1 MLLSNKISF
10 GEKNYKYFIGQLYN
24 HNKVKPFQII
34 LPKTYLKC
42 CDGQTKWMYFL
53 IEDDDLLDKYNTIWD
68 NVSTDIKKEFDSE
81 LVCKKRFLKTK
92 IKSHCDEFRDFCSK
106 EIFILDSNHTCL
118 AVTSLDSGLKK
129 GDNYYLKV
137 FLKDCKY
144 INSKALFFLKILKF
158 LS

>member
-1 MLLSNKISF
+1 
-10 GEKNYKYFIGQLYN
+10 
-24 HNKVKPFQII
+24 
-34 LPKTYLKC
+34 
-42 CDGQTKWMYFL
+42 MYFL

-81 LVCKKRFLKTK
+81 LVCNKRFLKTK
-92 IKSHCDEFRDFCSK
+92 IKSHSDEFRDFYSK

-144 INSKALFFLKILKF
+144 INSKALFFLKIFKF

>member
-1 MLLSNKISF
+1 
-10 GEKNYKYFIGQLYN
+10 
-24 HNKVKPFQII
+24 
-34 LPKTYLKC
+34 
-42 CDGQTKWMYFL
+42 MYFL

-92 IKSHCDEFRDFCSK
+92 IKSHCDEFRDFYSK

-137 FLKDCKY
+137 FLKDCKH